1 MLKAVLFDLD
11 GVITDSARYHYRAW
25 KELADELDIPFDEA
39 YNEKLKGVSRMDS
52 LELILKNGNKQ
63 DAFTEEEKEVL
74 AEKKNVNYKELI
86 KQITPADI
94 LPGIRELLI
103 SLKDKNIKTCVCSV
117 SKNAFFII
125 DRLELNGYFDHI
137 IDAVKIRNT
146 KPDSDIFA
154 VGAYVL
160 GAVPE
165 ECVGI
170 EDAKAGIEAIKKA
183 GIKAVG
189 VGTRDQMGDADLIL
203 ESIGE
208 LKREILEELLCE
220 KNSGGYNIGYDSRCC

>member
-11 GVITDSARYHYRAW
+11 GVITDSAQYHYQAW
-25 KELADELDIPFDEA
+25 KMLADRLNIPFDEA

-52 LELILKNGNKQ
+52 LNLILRNGGKEESYSQ
-63 DAFTEEEKEVL
+63 EEKDAL
-74 AEKKNVNYKELI
+74 ADEKNNNYKELI
-86 KQITPADI
+86 KQITPDDI
-94 LPGIRELLI
+94 LPGIKELLI
-103 SLKDKNIKTCVCSV
+103 ELKDHNVKTCVCSV

-125 DRLELNGYFDHI
+125 DKLGLNGYFDHI
-137 IDAVKIRNT
+137 TDAAKIKNA

-154 VGAYVL
+154 IGAYVL
-160 GAVPE
+160 GAKPE

-189 VGTRDQMGDADLIL
+189 VGTPEQMKEADLVL
-203 ESIGE
+203 ESTGK
-208 LKREILEELLCE
+208 LNYSILNDLV
-220 KNSGGYNIGYDSRCC
+220 G